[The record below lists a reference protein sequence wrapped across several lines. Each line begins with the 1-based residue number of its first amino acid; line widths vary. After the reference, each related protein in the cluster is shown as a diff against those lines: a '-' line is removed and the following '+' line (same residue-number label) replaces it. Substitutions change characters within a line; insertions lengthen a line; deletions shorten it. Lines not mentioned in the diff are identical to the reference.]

1 MFFGVDSLFV
11 TNNYNMYISGNKTL
25 NKCMHYI
32 RLLGL
37 KTHYKCLIIEIFI
50 LKITGHWH
58 WATLFINLHV
68 KSHIFLG
75 RLIEFVTHSTI
86 YIY

>member
-11 TNNYNMYISGNKTL
+11 TNNYNMYVSGNKTL

-37 KTHYKCLIIEIFI
+37 KTHYKCLIIELLVFGVVFCFCFDVFWGGFSFCY
-50 LKITGHWH
+50 K
-58 WATLFINLHV
+58 
-68 KSHIFLG
+68 
-75 RLIEFVTHSTI
+75 
-86 YIY
+86 